1 MQKDQVPS
9 KESTFCIS
17 MKWFQKINIA
27 KMYATIQVPAFE
39 FKFNLVVCPLQGT
52 SKNVSK
58 IEQIA
63 HLLSLLSF
71 RVTASSM
78 F

>member
-1 MQKDQVPS
+1 MYSELSEIFKVNYL
-9 KESTFCIS
+9 
-17 MKWFQKINIA
+17 QKINIA
-27 KMYATIQVPAFE
+27 RMHGGTIRVPAFE
-39 FKFNLVVCPLQGT
+39 FKFNLVVCPLQET

-58 IEQIA
+58 IEQITW
-63 HLLSLLSF
+63 LLSLLAY

>member
-1 MQKDQVPS
+1 MYSELSEIFKVNYL
-9 KESTFCIS
+9 
-17 MKWFQKINIA
+17 QKINIA
-27 KMYATIQVPAFE
+27 RMHGTIRVPAFE
-39 FKFNLVVCPLQGT
+39 FKFNLVVCPLQET

-58 IEQIA
+58 IEQITW
-63 HLLSLLSF
+63 LLSLLAY

>member
-1 MQKDQVPS
+1 MHGG
-9 KESTFCIS
+9 
-17 MKWFQKINIA
+17 
-27 KMYATIQVPAFE
+27 TIRVPAFE

-63 HLLSLLSF
+63 WLLNLLAY

-78 F
+78 C

>member
-1 MQKDQVPS
+1 MFSEFSEIFKVNYL
-9 KESTFCIS
+9 
-17 MKWFQKINIA
+17 QKINIA
-27 KMYATIQVPAFE
+27 KMHGTIRVPAFE

-58 IEQIA
+58 MEQIA
-63 HLLSLLSF
+63 CLLSLLSF

>member
-1 MQKDQVPS
+1 MYSEFSEIFKVNYL
-9 KESTFCIS
+9 
-17 MKWFQKINIA
+17 QKINIA
-27 KMYATIQVPAFE
+27 KMHGTIRVPAFE

-52 SKNVSK
+52 AKNVSK